1 MSSAVAAH
9 KRAFGEDI
17 VPASYE
23 DFEHTDMV
31 VLVGSN
37 TAWCHP
43 VLYQRIMQAKSQN
56 PDLFV
61 VVVDPRFTSTCEQA
75 DLHLILP
82 GQDVALFNGLFQY
95 LYQNNHVDH
104 EFVEK
109 HTEGLEA
116 LLAASESE
124 QDIHELVKRTGIS
137 AEKLQL
143 FFDKFAQLKKY
154 DAIFNGC

>member
-1 MSSAVAAH
+1 LLRINV
-9 KRAFGEDI
+9 AFGEDI

-75 DLHLILP
+75 DLHLP
-82 GQDVALFNGLFQY
+82 FY
-95 LYQNNHVDH
+95 
-104 EFVEK
+104 
-109 HTEGLEA
+109 
-116 LLAASESE
+116 
-124 QDIHELVKRTGIS
+124 LVKMSRCLMVYFSIYI
-137 AEKLQL
+137 K
-143 FFDKFAQLKKY
+143 
-154 DAIFNGC
+154 IIM

>member
-9 KRAFGEDI
+9 KRSFGEDI

-23 DFEHTDMV
+23 DFEHADMV

-56 PDLFV
+56 PNLFV

-75 DLHLILP
+75 DLHLPILP
-82 GQDVALFNGLFQY
+82 GQDVALFKGLLQY
-95 LYQNNHVDH
+95 LYQHGYADH
-104 EFVEK
+104 EFVESY
-109 HTEGLEA
+109 TEGLQA
-116 LLAASESE
+116 LLEANRTE
-124 QDIHELVKRTGIS
+124 QDFKAVAKRTGIS
-137 AEKLQL
+137 EEKLQL
-143 FFDKFAQLKKY
+143 FFDKFAQLKK
-154 DAIFNGC
+154 